1 MINANKQD
9 PIEAE
14 LPATFNIV
22 STYDPKLS
30 AAIDARQNSRTKP
43 PDSLGQLEKMAHQV
57 GLIFKTDRPEMRL
70 PHLVVFAGDHGA
82 AKSGISPYPQEV
94 TIQMVAN
101 FMKGGASINV
111 IARHNHLDLVI
122 VDAGIATDLVLEK
135 TDSDIEFIDAKIARG
150 TKNYIVEPA
159 MSMDECQQAILAGDN
174 VVRTLA
180 AKGCNTIG
188 FGEMGIANTGTA
200 SLLTHFLC
208 GSVLNDVVGRG
219 SGHTE
224 AGVIH
229 KRRLLQQA
237 CERVAGRE
245 LSPLSLLAEFGGFE
259 IAMMTGAYLS
269 AAQERML
276 ILVDGVIATSA
287 LLVAHAMYPE
297 ILDYCIFS
305 HCSAEP
311 AHRAQLEHFNARA
324 VLDLDLCLGEGSGSA
339 LVYPI
344 IGNALALINEMAG
357 FDEAGV
363 TSQKITV

>member
-1 MINANKQD
+1 MTKTSHLD

-14 LPATFNIV
+14 LSATFNIV
-22 STYDPKLS
+22 PTVNSELS
-30 AAIDARQNSRTKP
+30 AALEARQNSRTKP
-43 PDSLGQLEKMAHQV
+43 PGSLGVLESVAHQV
-57 GLIFKTDRPEMRL
+57 GLIFQTDRPKIHQ

-122 VDAGIATDLVLEK
+122 VDAGIAADLVLEK
-135 TDSDIEFIDAKIARG
+135 SDGNIEFIDAKIAYG
-150 TKNYIVEPA
+150 TNNYINEPA
-159 MSMDECQQAILAGDN
+159 MSMDQCRQAILAGDN

-200 SLLTHFLC
+200 SLLTYFLC
-208 GSVLNDVVGRG
+208 GSALNEVVGRG
-219 SGHTE
+219 SGHGE
-224 AGVIH
+224 AGVIR
-229 KRRLLQQA
+229 KYQLLQQA
-237 CERVAGRE
+237 CERVMGQE
-245 LSPLSLLAEFGGFE
+245 LSPWALLAEFGGFE

-287 LLVAHAMYPE
+287 LLVAHALYPQ
-297 ILDYCIFS
+297 ILDYCVFS

-311 AHRAQLEHFNARA
+311 AHRAQLKHFNTRA
-324 VLDLDLCLGEGSGSA
+324 LLDLDLCLGEGGGAA
-339 LVYPI
+339 LVYPVVH
-344 IGNALALINEMAG
+344 NALALINEMAG

-363 TSQKITV
+363 TSQKITM